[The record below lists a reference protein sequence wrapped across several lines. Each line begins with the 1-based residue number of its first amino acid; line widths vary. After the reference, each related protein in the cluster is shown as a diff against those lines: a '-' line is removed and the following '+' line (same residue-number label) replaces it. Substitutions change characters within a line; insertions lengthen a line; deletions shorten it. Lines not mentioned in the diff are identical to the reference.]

1 MSFLRSLF
9 FDSMKSSWQTT
20 SPGFGYGMCRTYG
33 GVRFPPGGRRLKDKW
48 IKASRAFKRIED
60 EVHHR
65 PASLLTKQQANDRL
79 KFGPTV
85 MQKKQ
90 AQEAKPTFG
99 PRVPGCH
106 LVSRQRL
113 LNLDVNVK
121 QDVKM
126 EHVSVK
132 QEEMEHVSVKQFD
145 WLSDHQED
153 MDSFII
159 LDSVFKNRAFPIW
172 QK

>member
-1 MSFLRSLF
+1 M
-9 FDSMKSSWQTT
+9 
-20 SPGFGYGMCRTYG
+20 
-33 GVRFPPGGRRLKDKW
+33 PPGGRRRKDKW
-48 IKASRAFKRIED
+48 KASRAFPGSGPW
-60 EVHHR
+60 HR
-65 PASLLTKQQANDRL
+65 PASLLTKQQANDRI

-132 QEEMEHVSVKQFD
+132 QEESQMELDSVKQEE
-145 WLSDHQED
+145 W
-153 MDSFII
+153 DSSLII
-159 LDSVFKNRAFPIW
+159 LDHVFSRHDFPIW

>member
-1 MSFLRSLF
+1 MR
-9 FDSMKSSWQTT
+9 
-20 SPGFGYGMCRTYG
+20 
-33 GVRFPPGGRRLKDKW
+33 KDKW
-48 IKASRAFKRIED
+48 KASRAFPGSGPW
-60 EVHHR
+60 HR
-65 PASLLTKQQANDRL
+65 PASLLTKQQANDRI

-132 QEEMEHVSVKQFD
+132 QEEMEHVSVKQYD

-153 MDSFII
+153 MAP
-159 LDSVFKNRAFPIW
+159 RAYGGYGTGG
-172 QK
+172 QQVL